1 MERMG
6 TLSSNLR
13 AVVELQASKE
23 IDLEQPLFSI
33 PLPMVHFGMLCV
45 LYKARELVFL

>member
-13 AVVELQASKE
+13 AVVELQASKG
-23 IDLEQPLFSI
+23 IDLEQPLFSM
-33 PLPMVHFGMLCV
+33 PLPIANFGMLCV
-45 LYKARELVFL
+45 LRELVVA